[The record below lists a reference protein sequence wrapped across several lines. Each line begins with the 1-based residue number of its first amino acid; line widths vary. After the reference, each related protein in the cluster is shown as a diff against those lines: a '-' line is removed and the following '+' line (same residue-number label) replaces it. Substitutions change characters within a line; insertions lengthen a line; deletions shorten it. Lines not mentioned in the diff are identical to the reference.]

1 MLESFRSLRKFFC
14 ELMLS
19 YRIDQK
25 IRPHHEAHEGHE
37 EIYSFYTLEL
47 RTTMLE
53 NLHGLR
59 KFSVVVIVSRRI
71 HKTVRRHHEDH
82 EGHGD
87 RII

>member
-37 EIYSFYTLEL
+37 GFILFYAFKLRALRDLRGEKSVLTLVAAPP
-47 RTTMLE
+47 R
-53 NLHGLR
+53 
-59 KFSVVVIVSRRI
+59 
-71 HKTVRRHHEDH
+71 
-82 EGHGD
+82 
-87 RII
+87 